1 LAKGRLEEGADGDV
15 VLVDMNHVQTVE
27 DQYSWSRVGWNP
39 FHGRPLVG
47 WAQITVVAGQPV
59 FERTEETGPKG
70 RILVEPGQAGQAI
83 VMTPW
88 R

>member
-1 LAKGRLEEGADGDV
+1 
-15 VLVDMNHVQTVE
+15 
-27 DQYSWSRVGWNP
+27 
-39 FHGRPLVG
+39 LVG